1 LKKSKK
7 GVSLVF
13 VIVAVM
19 MLMIFSSMLFTASAS
34 TLSRTAQSTD
44 SRQTYMTARSIIE
57 YMRMKAFEKAKTPGL
72 SEFAGGPDSK
82 GYFKEIAW
90 PVSGKPDGKSC
101 YAVCSGSGSE
111 WEIQAKVKYRNSEK
125 YQTMNYKFTLSGA
138 APVSVLNG
146 YFLAGSRYDGTG
158 QFLNDGDGTFNQL
171 TDKTCPYPVVFNCD
185 VEIAKGTTTSSA
197 PEMYFVNTLGMK
209 EPGSVAILNSNFI
222 YFKRAVTSDASGQGL
237 KLENTVYNSKISFA
251 AAYAGYNGVARFD
264 SSTPVQGGTR
274 LPEGAG
280 YYLFKNGT
288 DLLDSSSYTNGNLQ
302 YIAGGDITSNSVL
315 APSSELKTSEFS
327 NNIDY
332 LNNYD
337 ATVASSKIVSS
348 ETDGGIGWTQ
358 EGKLNASNI
367 NSTKPRNQDVHLNLC
382 PDGLNEIK
390 NLTFPLTFSAHSI
403 NFQAVD
409 SADFTMPNTT
419 FTFDIAN
426 TSTSSAGALWLN
438 FQPYN
443 GYVWE
448 QPWSLAYDASG
459 KITGMNN
466 ETTKI
471 TVPAGYTNAHFFVG
485 ENNPS
490 KYVYLILPH
499 GLVID
504 NKATGFNFTLP
515 IPDGSDGGKKFDS
528 HDTGTCVYQLPSG
541 TDILN
546 DPNLM
551 TDMKRITVSGGSGG
565 GFSFTNERFTDKP

>member
-1 LKKSKK
+1 
-7 GVSLVF
+7 
-13 VIVAVM
+13 
-19 MLMIFSSMLFTASAS
+19 MLFTASAS

-44 SRQTYMTARSIIE
+44 SRQTYMTARSIVE

-72 SEFAGGPDSK
+72 SEFAGGPDGK
-82 GYFKEIAW
+82 GYFKETAW

-138 APVSVLNG
+138 APVSVLDG
-146 YFLAGSRYDGTG
+146 YFLAGARYNGGDG
-158 QFLNDGDGTFNQL
+158 QFLNANSDDGTFNQL
-171 TDKTCPYPVVFNCD
+171 AGTYCPYPVVFNCNA
-185 VEIAKGTTTSSA
+185 EIVKGTAASSA
-197 PEMYFVNTLGMK
+197 PEMYFVNTLGIK
-209 EPGSVAILNSNFI
+209 AYGSVATLDSNFV
-222 YFKRAVTSDASGQGL
+222 YFKREVTSDASGQGL
-237 KLENTVYNSKISFA
+237 KLRNNSSKLSLA
-251 AAYAGYNGVARFD
+251 AAYAGYNGIARFD

-280 YYLFKNGT
+280 YYLFKNDT

-302 YIAGGDITSNSVL
+302 YIPGGDITSNSVL

-337 ATVASSKIVSS
+337 ATAASSKIVSS
-348 ETDGGIGWTQ
+348 ETDGGIGWTDG
-358 EGKLNASNI
+358 GKLNESNI
-367 NSTKPRNQDVHLNLC
+367 NSTQCRNQDVHLNLC
-382 PDGLNEIK
+382 QNGLGEMQNQK
-390 NLTFPLTFSAHSI
+390 TPLTFAAHSI
-403 NFQAVD
+403 NFQAAD
-409 SADFTMPNTT
+409 SAGSVDFTMPNTA

-448 QPWSLAYDASG
+448 QPWGLTYDASG
-459 KITGMNN
+459 KVTGMQN

-471 TVPAGYTNAHFFVG
+471 TVPSGSTGAHFYVG
-485 ENNPS
+485 ENDPS

-504 NKATGFNFTLP
+504 NQTTGYKFTLP
-515 IPDGSDGGKKFDS
+515 IPDGSDGGKKFDP

-546 DPNLM
+546 DTNLM
-551 TDMKRITVSGGSGG
+551 ADMKRVTVSGGGGG